1 MVLIQEM
8 FSAAAVRAVQ
18 AMGYPNMVVG
28 PSRTQG
34 KRMAGKAA
42 CKAALQRQLGLAD
55 APDAP
60 LFIAVSRLTEQKGL
74 HLVLN
79 GLDALLAQAGSDK
92 TRILQAQVVLA
103 DIADFAGMNAEW
115 DRWVVPG
122 QGPARATI
130 EGRLADPGWRIEII
144 VTAALT

>member
-1 MVLIQEM
+1 MIQRIEAGPRMSEATLHNGVVYCAGQVPEATGADIGVQTREVL
-8 FSAAAVRAVQ
+8 
-18 AMGYPNMVVG
+18 
-28 PSRTQG
+28 
-34 KRMAGKAA
+34 
-42 CKAALQRQLGLAD
+42 D
-55 APDAP
+55 A
-60 LFIAVSRLTEQKGL
+60 I
-74 HLVLN
+74 
-79 GLDALLAQAGSDK
+79 DALLVQAGTDK

-144 VTAALT
+144 VTAALP